1 MNRTLTNAI
10 FAVVLA
16 ASAAGLA
23 THAVADDQSGVNHYI
38 LCDKNV
44 GCASGVGGT
53 ATPAAYRIEG
63 LYSNLG
69 GWSQFIELRENSTD
83 GKVTP
88 LAGSVITVR
97 HGDVIKQFVIPSDP
111 PAGFPVGRHVGHLQC

>member
-63 LYSNLG
+63 LYSNLADG
-69 GWSQFIELRENSTD
+69 SSSSSFGRTRRTAKSLRWQ
-83 GKVTP
+83 
-88 LAGSVITVR
+88 AR
-97 HGDVIKQFVIPSDP
+97 
-111 PAGFPVGRHVGHLQC
+111 